1 MSKVEKVEEMKINDS
16 KFTINIEEAE
26 KPSVKKIKYRDETKP
41 TIKKKQKEEK
51 TEEKDDLPTENKD
64 VFATENKDNEIPEL
78 DYEKD
83 DIEAKRK
90 RLMIISR
97 YKNSK
102 RFGSWLKTQ
111 GFEFNT
117 KQLKDKSLDELENM
131 INDIRFCIS
140 TKNTNNMY
148 ETGATKGVIVL
159 ENMLRPVY
167 KVDGLSQVLSSDP
180 MYLDLIEE
188 LLLERANY
196 VYVKPE
202 YRLLY
207 CVLSSAYIVH
217 AQHIALEKL
226 SQTEEGKKMIS
237 DFANKIKENETMD
250 KLIKDVDNHLQ
261 RNAESTNT
269 PHIITTRM
277 PMIPEKKQLDDQYL
291 DRYKDL
297 FNQS

>member
-1 MSKVEKVEEMKINDS
+1 LQYIYIAAMSKPEKVEEMKINDS
-16 KFTINIEEAE
+16 KFTLKIDEAPEKKIRYRDDE
-26 KPSVKKIKYRDETKP
+26 KPAK
-41 TIKKKQKEEK
+41 KKKQENEKEKSEKEE
-51 TEEKDDLPTENKD
+51 EHP
-64 VFATENKDNEIPEL
+64 EIPEL
-78 DYEKD
+78 DYEEN

-90 RLMIISR
+90 RFMIISR

-102 RFGSWLKTQ
+102 RFGNWLKTQ

-117 KQLKDKSLDELENM
+117 KGLKDKTVDELENM

-148 ETGATKGVIVL
+148 ETGATKGILVL

-167 KVDGLSQVLSSDP
+167 KVDGLSQILSNDP
-180 MYLDLIEE
+180 MYLDLVEE

-217 AQHIALEKL
+217 AQHMALEKL
-226 SQTEEGKKMIS
+226 SQTDEGKKMIK
-237 DFANKIKENETMD
+237 DLANQIQVAEQQSKPLNSMQNEKIPK
-250 KLIKDVDNHLQ
+250 
-261 RNAESTNT
+261 
-269 PHIITTRM
+269 ITTKT
-277 PMIPEKKQLDDQYL
+277 ICVEKKQLDSKFCEK
-291 DRYKDL
+291 YKDL
-297 FNQS
+297 F